1 MQDKYSP
8 QEIRREIRWLAVP
21 IVLESIFSLSGNI
34 LSLALLGRIDGVGLN
49 AITHVAANG
58 MGAIINGV
66 FWWLLKGLGIGATI
80 RVSQAYG
87 AGDQEKIRRLGYQ
100 TILLLFSLG
109 LACGLIMFFSADFLV
124 SLFKPDPALGRLAA
138 NYLRIAAAGLA
149 FQGIIHGST
158 GVLQGIGDTKTPMT
172 FSFVINLVFVASAAP
187 LIFGWFGQ
195 PLGITGSA
203 FGLLIGQF
211 VTAMFC
217 LYSLFSKGKV
227 LAYKKKIDRHYF
239 KPDPQLMWDV
249 VSVGLPTSLENVFWQ
264 LGAIIIGGLML
275 SFGEL
280 AYAANQIGIQAE
292 SIANMPAASFGIVT
306 VTLCG
311 RALGA
316 QDNKL
321 GQRYITEI
329 IKTAGAIV
337 ALGMVLLLVFPKP
350 LLSLLSGHA
359 DVIDLASVYLR
370 LMGIVLP
377 FNTLHQIYL
386 GCLKSTGMARLPM
399 LTSLG
404 GIWLIRVPLSLWVAS
419 WDHAKI
425 EYLWLVILVDIFA
438 RFVLVTFIYHKRKV
452 FHDPQEEAALAS
464 AGGSSVPSA
473 AAISLPAAE
482 TGSPVDGPA
491 SPSSASSASSASSVH
506 SASGPTSAD
515 SADSTPQS
523 STSGIPSGAES
534 GSESGAESGAGCE
547 LASDPTPTLS
557 PEEAAAEEAQAA
569 AEIEALYAQYRV
581 DPEDTKKK

>member
-34 LSLALLGRIDGVGLN
+34 LALALLGRIDGVGLN

-66 FWWLLKGLGIGATI
+66 FWWLLKGLGIGTTI

-87 AGDQEKIRRLGYQ
+87 AGDQERIRRLGYQ

-109 LACGLIMFFSADFLV
+109 LACGLVMFFSADFLV
-124 SLFKPDPALGRLAA
+124 SLFKPDPALGRLSTD
-138 NYLRIAAAGLA
+138 YLRIAAAGLA

-172 FSFVINLVFVASAAP
+172 FSFVINLVFVVSAAP
-187 LIFGWFGQ
+187 LIFGWFG
-195 PLGITGSA
+195 PALGSTGA
-203 FGLLIGQF
+203 ALGLLIGQF

-227 LAYKKKIDRHYF
+227 LAYKKKIDRHYW
-239 KPDPQLMWDV
+239 KPEPRLMWDV

-321 GQRYITEI
+321 GQRYISEI
-329 IKTAGAIV
+329 IKTAGTIV
-337 ALGMVLLLVFPKP
+337 SLGMVLLLLFPKP

-359 DVIDLASVYLR
+359 DVIELASVYLR

-386 GCLKSTGMARLPM
+386 GCLKSTGLAKLPM

-452 FHDPQEEAALAS
+452 FHDPQDGTALAGQ
-464 AGGSSVPSA
+464 AN
-473 AAISLPAAE
+473 
-482 TGSPVDGPA
+482 
-491 SPSSASSASSASSVH
+491 
-506 SASGPTSAD
+506 
-515 SADSTPQS
+515 
-523 STSGIPSGAES
+523 
-534 GSESGAESGAGCE
+534 SESE
-547 LASDPTPTLS
+547 TLS
-557 PEEAAAEEAQAA
+557 ETDAEDAQAA
-569 AEIEALYAQYRV
+569 ADIEALYAQYRV
-581 DPEDTKKK
+581 DPEDTKKQ